1 MLDGNM
7 TKPKGVALVQA
18 DKAGRQIADYEAD
31 YLGEILR
38 SADPADDRFIDIR
51 LAGKIAIVTLTRPD
65 ALNALS
71 EELVS
76 QFAAMVKEVD
86 ASGTIEGQEVR
97 ALIIRGAGRSFVAGA
112 DIEVFIGKSTE
123 AIEQLAVDN
132 MAVFTGLENLT
143 IPVVSLVNGF
153 ALGGGNEL
161 AISTHY
167 RIVTENAQLGQP
179 EVKLGIMP
187 GYGGM
192 QRLPRLIGP
201 RLAAEMAVN
210 GESVDGEGAVS
221 IGLADEF
228 HPSCT
233 ALARAYQVAEEIISG
248 QRDVSRP
255 DWNAMADRQAAEL
268 QAILASDEVQG
279 LLQSPAAPVE
289 HAGDLQAARQ
299 YAARIALE
307 AMQFGYKNG
316 FTPGLE
322 NDARLFGVVVTAP
335 SGQEWCRRFLAK
347 DPLQSSFLTLLS
359 PAS

>member
-1 MLDGNM
+1 
-7 TKPKGVALVQA
+7 
-18 DKAGRQIADYEAD
+18 
-31 YLGEILR
+31 
-38 SADPADDRFIDIR
+38 
-51 LAGKIAIVTLTRPD
+51 
-65 ALNALS
+65 
-71 EELVS
+71 
-76 QFAAMVKEVD
+76 
-86 ASGTIEGQEVR
+86 
-97 ALIIRGAGRSFVAGA
+97 
-112 DIEVFIGKSTE
+112 
-123 AIEQLAVDN
+123 

-143 IPVVSLVNGF
+143 IPVVSLVDGF